1 MNTSK
6 AYELEH
12 GTDIRPAH
20 HRVERAKYIF
30 VLDFMDGQVYRYDI
44 RSVSMNEEEYLMSQ
58 GHSLA
63 NIEWMSTDNPE
74 IITD

>member
-12 GTDIRPAH
+12 STDIRPAN

>member
-1 MNTSK
+1 M
-6 AYELEH
+6 
-12 GTDIRPAH
+12 
-20 HRVERAKYIF
+20 KYIF

-63 NIEWMSTDNPE
+63 NIEWMSTDNGKV
-74 IITD
+74 ITD